1 MAAEH
6 CHSNDYWPITARL
19 SRDSESRVVPGLHGS
34 AVLIG
39 CVAKHLPPPA
49 SDWPTNFRFG
59 DARGNAGRGS
69 SGESWEKPPFVEC
82 TSAIAKSPLYESL

>member
-1 MAAEH
+1 MFPEKAEKKALLPQTSEVSLLMAADH

-19 SRDSESRVVPGLHGS
+19 SRDSESRVVPGLYGS

-49 SDWPTNFRFG
+49 SDWPTNFRFSDETG
-59 DARGNAGRGS
+59 PR
-69 SGESWEKPPFVEC
+69 
-82 TSAIAKSPLYESL
+82 ILYPG